1 MSERR
6 RKTLYGLGAAA
17 AVVLLLAGFLAWRSG
32 RATAVGNYTVH
43 GFDLSGLSPEQT
55 LEALREMEA
64 ALASSPIAVEAGG
77 VRFQLLPSSA
87 GFDLDEQA
95 ALDAALE
102 GSAPGSFFDS
112 VRGWLGLGGG
122 QTQVLPI
129 SGAVDEEALARIL
142 DGYEQALGAPVEGGV
157 TLEGTLPVPRYPRAG
172 QSIDRAAA
180 VPRIAAALFE
190 QPRPELVVIDV
201 SVEQPLLPGAAV
213 DEAYNEILR
222 LLNGPITLTRNDPD
236 VTLVLSEEQLARA
249 LVTRIEAEPSPRLAV
264 SFDPAL
270 FDEYL
275 RPAREGFASPPEDA
289 RILIDDDDRI
299 TIVPGF
305 PGAVIDTNLV
315 IQAAVNAAGRPNR
328 TTVLPLEGGVQ
339 PKVTAE
345 YLTGLAGIEK
355 ISEFTTR
362 HPCCQPR
369 VGNIQLFAD
378 SMNGRVVLPG
388 EYMSLNETVGERT
401 LEAGYAPAPTIIRG
415 EIVDTVGGGVSQFA
429 TTFFNAVYWAGLEI
443 IEHKPHSFYFSRYPE
458 GVEATISWPE
468 PDLVFRNDTQ
478 TAVVVKT
485 AYTGDS
491 ITVKLFGNNSDRLV
505 SSSVSG
511 RFAPTDFPTVYFPNP
526 ELSPWDEEV
535 ETQGGAN
542 GWSVVVTRT
551 LTFTDG
557 AAASQDWTVRYR
569 AWPRHAEVHPCLL
582 PEDSEFY
589 TGEECP
595 EEPPPPAEEE
605 GGLPEQTPEEGEGEE
620 GAAGGEEAGG
630 EGEAEEQTEE
640 TAEAESEE
648 AEAAEN
654 GEGG

>member
-1 MSERR
+1 MSERL

-17 AVVLLLAGFLAWRSG
+17 AAVLLLAGFLTWRSG
-32 RATAVGNYTVH
+32 RETAVGNYTVH
-43 GFDLSGLSPEQT
+43 GFDLSGFSSEQT
-55 LEALREMEA
+55 LAALREIEA
-64 ALASSPIAVEAGG
+64 ALAASPLAVEAGG
-77 VRFQLLPSSA
+77 VRFELIPSSA
-87 GFDLDEQA
+87 GFDLDERA
-95 ALDAALE
+95 ALDAALD
-102 GSAPGSFFDS
+102 GSSPSSFFDA
-112 VRGWLGLGGG
+112 VRGWLGLAGG

-129 SGAVDEEALARIL
+129 TGAVDEAALTRIL
-142 DGYEQALGAPVEGGV
+142 DGYEQALGAPVEGSV
-157 TLEGTLPVPRYPRAG
+157 TMEGTLPIPQYPRPG
-172 QSIDRAAA
+172 QSIDRTTAG
-180 VPRIAAALFE
+180 PRIAAALFE
-190 QPRPELVVIDV
+190 QPRPELVVLDV
-201 SVEQPLLPGAAV
+201 SVEHPLLPGAAV
-213 DEAYNEILR
+213 DEAYDEILR

-264 SFDPAL
+264 TFDPAS

-289 RILIDDDDRI
+289 RILIDADDRI

-305 PGAVIDTNLV
+305 PGAVIDTGLV

-328 TTVLPLEGGVQ
+328 TTVLPLEGGVP
-339 PKVTAE
+339 PKITAE
-345 YLTGLAGIEK
+345 YLTGLGGIEK

-362 HPCCQPR
+362 HPCCRPR

-378 SMNGRVVLPG
+378 HMNGRVVLPG
-388 EYMSLNETVGERT
+388 EYMSLNETVGQRT

-443 IEHKPHSFYFSRYPE
+443 LEHKPHSFYFSRYPE

-485 AYTGDS
+485 EYTGDS
-491 ITVKLFGNNSDRLV
+491 ITVKLFGNNSDRQV

-511 RFAPTDFPTVYFPNP
+511 RFASTEFPTVYFPNP
-526 ELSPWDEEV
+526 EMTPQDGEA

-557 AAASQDWTVRYR
+557 AVDSQDWTVRYR
-569 AWPRHAEVHPCLL
+569 PWPRHVEVHPCLL
-582 PEDSEFY
+582 PEDSDDY

-595 EEPPPPAEEE
+595 PEPEQAPD
-605 GGLPEQTPEEGEGEE
+605 QTPEPELEQEPEQEPTEEDADADAATVDDGAAPATEAADPESGDSAGEG
-620 GAAGGEEAGG
+620 
-630 EGEAEEQTEE
+630 
-640 TAEAESEE
+640 
-648 AEAAEN
+648 
-654 GEGG
+654 